1 MKQLYIIISILLC
14 FIFVLG
20 CADVTSGPNNGTQ
33 PNSDDTTGGSL
44 QADDPADTTV
54 ADETGKPDETTGDA
68 ETGEPNDTAGDVETG
83 EPSDTADDIETA
95 EPVPSP
101 PPDETLPYSPD
112 PSDRTALIR
121 EEDNKLIS
129 SFERDSDNEIIY
141 PDDYAGTYDGDDG
154 YLHIMVT
161 SSTDDVDYYTA
172 IVDPSIV
179 RFHTVKYS
187 LNQLIK
193 VCDLLDPK
201 MTEFKLVN
209 PAHTTE
215 DNKVKIVTSSSDM
228 VDDITAFLDEA
239 DIDPDTYEIT
249 VYTHSIIPM

>member
-1 MKQLYIIISILLC
+1 MKRLYIIISILLC

-20 CADVTSGPNNGTQ
+20 CADVTSGPNNDTQ
-33 PNSDDTTGGSL
+33 PNSDETTGRSL
-44 QADDPADTTV
+44 QADDPTDTTV
-54 ADETGKPDETTGDA
+54 AD
-68 ETGEPNDTAGDVETG
+68 ETG

-121 EEDNKLIS
+121 EEANKLTS
-129 SFERDSDNEIIY
+129 NFERDADNEIIY
-141 PDDYAGTYDGDDG
+141 PDDYAGSYVGDDG

-187 LNQLIK
+187 INQLIK

-209 PAHTTE
+209 PAHITE

-228 VDDITAFLDEA
+228 VDDITAFLDA
-239 DIDPDTYEIT
+239 ANVDPDTYEIT

>member
-14 FIFVLG
+14 FIFLLG
-20 CADVTSGPNNGTQ
+20 CADVTSGPNNDTQ
-33 PNSDDTTGGSL
+33 PNSDETTGGSL

-54 ADETGKPDETTGDA
+54 ADEPDEPDETIDNA
-68 ETGEPNDTAGDVETG
+68 ETDEPNDTIGNTETG

-129 SFERDSDNEIIY
+129 SFERDADNEIIY
-141 PDDYAGTYDGDDG
+141 PDDYAGSYVGDDG

-187 LNQLIK
+187 IDQLIK

-209 PAHTTE
+209 PAHITE

-228 VDDITAFLDEA
+228 VDDITAFLDA
-239 DIDPDTYEIT
+239 ATVDPDTYEIT